1 MQEDL
6 VHKKYILGIRRVSSD
21 LRNQPSSK
29 HIALDLIGTHEV
41 SELAHDDSI

>member
-6 VHKKYILGIRRVSSD
+6 THRKSILGIRRVSSD

-29 HIALDLIGTHEV
+29 HITLDLIGTHEI
-41 SELAHDDSI
+41 SELDQDESI